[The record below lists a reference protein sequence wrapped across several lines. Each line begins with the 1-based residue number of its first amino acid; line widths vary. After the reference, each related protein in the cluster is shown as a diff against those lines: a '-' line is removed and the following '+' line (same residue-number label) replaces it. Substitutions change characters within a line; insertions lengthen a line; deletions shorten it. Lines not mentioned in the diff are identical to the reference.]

1 MARCHIQK
9 TNNNNMNNENKL
21 STVTALRAYNALR
34 VSADKMLAAIATVDA
49 DDTKLRQAL
58 TITYE
63 QTLLAIAELE
73 DYI

>member
-34 VSADKMLAAIATVDA
+34 VSADKILAAIATVDA
-49 DDTKLRQAL
+49 DDRELRNTL
-58 TITYE
+58 TITYNHT
-63 QTLLAIAELE
+63 QLAINELE

>member
-1 MARCHIQK
+1 MASLPLLI
-9 TNNNNMNNENKL
+9 TNNTNMNNENKL

-34 VSADKMLAAIATVDA
+34 VSADKQLAAIATVDA

-63 QTLLAIAELE
+63 HTLLAIAELE

>member
-1 MARCHIQK
+1 
-9 TNNNNMNNENKL
+9 MNNENKL

-34 VSADKMLAAIATVDA
+34 VSADKMLAAIATVDS

-73 DYI
+73 EYI

>member
-1 MARCHIQK
+1 
-9 TNNNNMNNENKL
+9 MNNENKL

-34 VSADKMLAAIATVDA
+34 VSADKQLAAIATVDA

-58 TITYE
+58 TITYDH
-63 QTLLAIAELE
+63 TLLAIAELE

>member
-1 MARCHIQK
+1 
-9 TNNNNMNNENKL
+9 MNNENKL

-49 DDTKLRQAL
+49 DDRELRNTL
-58 TITYE
+58 TITYNHT
-63 QTLLAIAELE
+63 QLAINELE

>member
-1 MARCHIQK
+1 
-9 TNNNNMNNENKL
+9 MNNENKL